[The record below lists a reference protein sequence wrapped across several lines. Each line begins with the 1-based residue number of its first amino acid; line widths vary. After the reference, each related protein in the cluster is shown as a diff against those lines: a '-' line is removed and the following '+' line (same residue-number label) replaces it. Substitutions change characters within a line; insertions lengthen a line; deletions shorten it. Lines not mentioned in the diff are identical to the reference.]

1 MGRLT
6 KDPEIRYSQ
15 GDEPLAIARYSLAV
29 NKRFK
34 RQGEQGTRRASDA
47 ESGSAQRS
55 ADRDADFIPC
65 VAFGK
70 QGEFAERYF
79 KKGQMISV
87 VGRLQVRNW
96 EDNEGKKRVTTE
108 VVVEEQYTTAP
119 TTKAADNSVGAFK
132 NVSSESHRSAS
143 IAESKKD
150 GQKDEEKT
158 ISQTVKEKKQA
169 PVGFYP
175 IDDNIEDDDLPF

>member
-29 NKRFK
+29 NRRFK
-34 RQGEQGTRRASDA
+34 KNGEP
-47 ESGSAQRS
+47 
-55 ADRDADFIPC
+55 DADFIPC

-79 KKGQMISV
+79 RKGQMVSI

-96 EDNEGKKRVTTE
+96 EDNEGRKRTTTE
-108 VVVEEQYTTAP
+108 AVVEEQY
-119 TTKAADNSVGAFK
+119 F
-132 NVSSESHRSAS
+132 
-143 IAESKKD
+143 AESK
-150 GQKDEEKT
+150 KDEEKT
-158 ISQTVKEKKQA
+158 INQGTRRTSDAESGSAKRSADHAVKEKNQA
-169 PVGFYP
+169 PEGFYP

>member
-1 MGRLT
+1 MNKVILMGRLT
-6 KDPEIRYSQ
+6 RDPEIRYSQ
-15 GDEPLAIARYSLAV
+15 GDEPLAIARYTLAV

-34 RQGEQGTRRASDA
+34 HQGES
-47 ESGSAQRS
+47 EV
-55 ADRDADFIPC
+55 DFIPC

-79 KKGQMISV
+79 RKGQLVSI

-108 VVVEEQYTTAP
+108 IVVEEQYTTAP

-132 NVSSESHRSAS
+132 NVSSESRRSAS

-158 ISQTVKEKKQA
+158 ISQTVREKKQA
-169 PVGFYP
+169 PEGFYP
-175 IDDNIEDDDLPF
+175 IDEEDFSDLPF